1 MERSPKSHR
10 EEQIAVTKSKQKLA
24 NSKLRLIWECSIR
37 GAYQKRERLG
47 EVDQAATTRE
57 VKAIFVFA
65 YLDLSFLRSKI
76 LW

>member
-24 NSKLRLIWECSIR
+24 KLRLIWECSIR